1 VRRGM
6 PARPSHPKKT
16 GPVFALG
23 DVVQLKSGGVVMTAG
38 RFDPRKGRQCLWSVK
53 GDIYEWLI
61 PEECLRSAQEDG
73 PLVIRWANEGEGEG
87 G

>member
-1 VRRGM
+1 
-6 PARPSHPKKT
+6 
-16 GPVFALG
+16 
-23 DVVQLKSGGVVMTAG
+23 MTAG

-61 PEECLRSAQEDG
+61 PEERLRPAQEDG